1 MAHEEIKFSLTYKFI
16 IFVTALI
23 VVVLSAVTYVV
34 VTHEQEIITQ
44 KMRNSGLLLARTL
57 ANVSKGPLMQ
67 NDYTGLKGYMED
79 IKNDSEVAYS
89 YIFEELNKTC
99 VVHVNK
105 VDSQN
110 YEGAPFSE
118 FTDEVSLSALN
129 AAGEFIQTW
138 REKKTGIR
146 FIDISCPI
154 IEGQTNYGKVRI
166 GYSLKKLEEELYS
179 TARKVIIIA
188 VIAIILGFLVS
199 IILARIILRPV
210 SELVDGVDKISFGD
224 FGHQIQVTTSDE
236 LGLLAE
242 TFNRMS
248 YNISVLYNVS
258 NKMNYVSDRD
268 ELLKIIMNNAIDALK
283 AQKGSIMLLN
293 DDRELELSLVSG
305 HSHEMKSYIRLK
317 MGDGVAGTVAET
329 GQPFIINRGENDE
342 LFKKYAEFIKR
353 SQIESLLCVP
363 LKIEDRVIGVINIVN
378 KKDNLKFNAN
388 DTKLMMVLGSQAA
401 VTINKAKVY
410 EESITDGMT
419 KLYIHRYFQA
429 RLDAELSRAARYG
442 TKLSL
447 LLFDVDHFKRFNDTY
462 GHQQG
467 DIVLIEAAKIV
478 KDSVRDNIDIP
489 CRYGGEEFTIIMPET
504 DAVGARVLAE
514 RLRKRIE
521 SYEFPGQEKPLH
533 VTISIGVSIFPD
545 DAADKLMLIK
555 KSDDALYRAKEAGRN
570 NTQIYSEMPAEEEKN
585 VEKKEEKAQITE
597 GKEEPSANLE
607 SETNSEKN
615 PTGH

>member
-23 VVVLSAVTYVV
+23 VVVLSALTYVV
-34 VTHEQEIITQ
+34 ITHEQQIITQ
-44 KMRNSGLLLARTL
+44 KMQNSGLLLARTL

-67 NDYTGLKGYMED
+67 NDYTGLKGYIED
-79 IKNDSEVAYS
+79 IKKDSEVAYC

-105 VDSQN
+105 VDSKN
-110 YEGAPFSE
+110 YEGSPFSA
-118 FTDEVSLSALN
+118 FTDEVSLSALG
-129 AAGEFIQTW
+129 AKAEFIQKW
-138 REKKTGIR
+138 REKTSGIKY
-146 FIDISCPI
+146 IDISCPI
-154 IEGQTNYGKVRI
+154 VEGQTNYGKVRI

-188 VIAIILGFLVS
+188 VIAIVLGFLVS

-248 YNISVLYNVS
+248 YNISILYNVS

-268 ELLKIIMNNAIDALK
+268 ELLRIIMNNAIDALK

-293 DDRELELSLVSG
+293 DDKELELSLVSG
-305 HSHEMKSYIRLK
+305 HTHQMKSYIKLK

-342 LFKKYAEFIKR
+342 LFKKYAEYIER
-353 SQIESLLCVP
+353 AQIESLLCVP

-401 VTINKAKVY
+401 VTINKARVY

-419 KLYIHRYFQA
+419 KLFIHRYFQVL
-429 RLDAELSRAARYG
+429 LDEELKRSARYG

-447 LLFDVDHFKRFNDTY
+447 MLFDVDHFKKFNDTY

-478 KDSVRDNIDIP
+478 KDSVRANIDIP
-489 CRYGGEEFTIIMPET
+489 CRYGGEEFTVIMPET
-504 DAVGARVLAE
+504 DAAGAKVLAE

-521 SYEFPGQEKPLH
+521 AYEFPGQEKPLH

-545 DAADKLMLIK
+545 DATEKLMLIK
-555 KSDDALYRAKEAGRN
+555 KADDALYRAKEAGRN
-570 NTQIYSEMPAEEEKN
+570 NTQIYSEAPAPQET
-585 VEKKEEKAQITE
+585 EKKIEQKPA
-597 GKEEPSANLE
+597 
-607 SETNSEKN
+607 
-615 PTGH
+615 GH

>member
-1 MAHEEIKFSLTYKFI
+1 MAHEEIKFSLIYKFI

-23 VVVLSAVTYVV
+23 VVVLSAVTFVV
-34 VTHEQEIITQ
+34 ITHEQQIITQ

-67 NDYTGLKGYMED
+67 NDYTGLKGYIED
-79 IKNDSEVAYS
+79 IKKDSEVAYC
-89 YIFEELNKTC
+89 YIFEELNRTC

-110 YEGAPFSE
+110 YEGASFSA
-118 FTDEVSLSALN
+118 FTDEVSLGALN
-129 AAGEFIQTW
+129 ATTEIIINW
-138 REKKTGIR
+138 REKKSGIKY
-146 FIDISCPI
+146 IDISCPI
-154 IEGQTNYGKVRI
+154 VEGQTNYGKVRI

-179 TARKVIIIA
+179 TAQKVIIIA
-188 VIAIILGFLVS
+188 IIAIVLGFLVS

-224 FGHQIQVTTSDE
+224 FGHQIKVTTTDE

-248 YNISVLYNVS
+248 YNISVLYTVS

-268 ELLKIIMNNAIDALK
+268 ELLRIIMNNAIDALK

-293 DDRELELSLVSG
+293 DNNELELSLVSG
-305 HSHEMKSYIRLK
+305 HSHEMKKLVTLK
-317 MGDGVAGTVAET
+317 KGDGVAGTVAET
-329 GQPFIINRGENDE
+329 GQPFVINRGENDE
-342 LFKKYAEFIKR
+342 LFKRYEEFINR
-353 SQIESLLCVP
+353 SQIDSLLCVP

-378 KKDNLKFNAN
+378 KKDNLKFHVN
-388 DTKLMMVLGSQAA
+388 DTKLMMVLGAQAA

-410 EESITDGMT
+410 EDSITDGMT

-429 RLDAELSRAARYG
+429 RLDAELSRSGRYG
-442 TKLSL
+442 TKLAL
-447 LLFDVDHFKRFNDTY
+447 LLFDVDHFKKFNDTY

-467 DIVLIEAAKIV
+467 DIVLIETAQIV
-478 KDSVRDNIDIP
+478 KDSVRLNIDIP

-504 DAVGARVLAE
+504 DAAGAKVLAE

-521 SYEFPGQEKPLH
+521 AFEYTGQEKPLH
-533 VTISIGVSIFPD
+533 VTISIGISIFPD
-545 DAADKLMLIK
+545 DSTEKLMLIK
-555 KSDDALYRAKEAGRN
+555 KADDALYRAKEAGRN
-570 NTQIYSEMPAEEEKN
+570 NTQIYSECGIQSET
-585 VEKKEEKAQITE
+585 EKK
-597 GKEEPSANLE
+597 
-607 SETNSEKN
+607 SEHK
-615 PTGH
+615 PAGH

>member
-23 VVVLSAVTYVV
+23 IVVLSAVTFVV
-34 VTHEQEIITQ
+34 ITHEQQIITQ
-44 KMRNSGLLLARTL
+44 KMRNSGILLARTL

-67 NDYTGLKGYMED
+67 NDYAGLKGYIED
-79 IKNDSEVAYS
+79 LKKDSEVAYC
-89 YIFEELNKTC
+89 YIFEDLNKTC

-105 VDSQN
+105 VDSAN
-110 YEGAPFSE
+110 REGTPFSE
-118 FTDEVSLSALN
+118 FTDEVSLAVL
-129 AAGEFIQTW
+129 AAKDEFVQNW
-138 REKKTGIR
+138 REKKSGIKY
-146 FIDISCPI
+146 IDISCPI
-154 IEGQTNYGKVRI
+154 AEGQTLFGKVRI

-179 TARKVIIIA
+179 TAQKVIFIA
-188 VIAIILGFLVS
+188 VIAIVLGFLVS

-224 FGHQIQVTTSDE
+224 FGHQIKVTTTDE

-248 YNISVLYNVS
+248 YNISVLYTVS

-268 ELLKIIMNNAIDALK
+268 ELLRIIMNNAIDALK

-293 DDRELELSLVSG
+293 DAGELELSLVSG
-305 HSHEMKSYIRLK
+305 HSHEMKRLITLK
-317 MGDGVAGTVAET
+317 MGEGVAGTVAET

-342 LFKKYAEFIKR
+342 LFKKYEDFINR
-353 SQIESLLCVP
+353 SQIDSLLCVP

-388 DTKLMMVLGSQAA
+388 DTKLMMVLGAQAA
-401 VTINKAKVY
+401 VTINKARVY

-419 KLYIHRYFQA
+419 KLFIHRYFQA
-429 RLDAELSRAARYG
+429 RLDSELSRASRYG

-447 LLFDVDHFKRFNDTY
+447 LLFDVDHFKKFNDTY

-467 DIVLIEAAKIV
+467 DIVLIETAKVV
-478 KDSVRDNIDIP
+478 KDSVRANIDIP

-504 DAVGARVLAE
+504 DAAGARVLAE
-514 RLRKRIE
+514 RLRKRVE
-521 SYEFPGQEKPLH
+521 AYEYPGQEKALH
-533 VTISIGVSIFPD
+533 VTISIGISIFPD
-545 DAADKLMLIK
+545 DATDKLMLIK
-555 KSDDALYRAKEAGRN
+555 KADDALYRAKEAGRN
-570 NTQIYSEMPAEEEKN
+570 NTQVYSECAAPAET
-585 VEKKEEKAQITE
+585 EKK
-597 GKEEPSANLE
+597 
-607 SETNSEKN
+607 SEKT
-615 PTGH
+615 PAGH

>member
-1 MAHEEIKFSLTYKFI
+1 MAHEEIKFSLIYKFI

-34 VTHEQEIITQ
+34 ISHEQEIITQ

-105 VDSQN
+105 VDSIN

-118 FTDEVSLSALN
+118 FTDEVSLGALN
-129 AAGEFIQTW
+129 TAGEFIQTW
-138 REKKTGIR
+138 REKKTGTR

-154 IEGQTNYGKVRI
+154 VEGQTNYGRVRI

-179 TARKVIIIA
+179 TACKVIIIA

-248 YNISVLYNVS
+248 YNISILYNVS

-293 DDRELELSLVSG
+293 DDKELELSLVSG
-305 HSHEMKSYIRLK
+305 HSHGMKSYIKLK
-317 MGDGVAGTVAET
+317 KGDGVAGTVAET

-353 SQIESLLCVP
+353 GQIDSLLCVP

-429 RLDAELSRAARYG
+429 RLDAELSRAGRYG

-447 LLFDVDHFKRFNDTY
+447 LLFDVDHFKKFNDTY

-504 DAVGARVLAE
+504 DAAGARVLAE
-514 RLRKRIE
+514 RLRKRVE
-521 SYEFPGQEKPLH
+521 SYEFPGQAEPLH

-555 KSDDALYRAKEAGRN
+555 KADDALYRAKEAGRN
-570 NTQIYSEMPAEEEKN
+570 NTQIYSETGAAPETQTVSEEK
-585 VEKKEEKAQITE
+585 
-597 GKEEPSANLE
+597 PSASLE
-607 SETNSEKN
+607 LEVNSEKD
-615 PTGH
+615 PAGH